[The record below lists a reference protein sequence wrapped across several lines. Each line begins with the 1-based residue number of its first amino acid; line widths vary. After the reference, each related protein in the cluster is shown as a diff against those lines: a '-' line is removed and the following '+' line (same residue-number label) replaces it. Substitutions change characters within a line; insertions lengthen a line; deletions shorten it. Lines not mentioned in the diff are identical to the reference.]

1 MSEKRILV
9 VEDDADQRS
18 LVAGILRSQ
27 KYLVA
32 EAESLAAAREELTRS
47 PLDLVLSDWKLP
59 DGNGNE
65 LLREVRREHPGVAF
79 VVVTAYGTIARAVE
93 AIHLGADDYLSK
105 PFERQALL
113 LAIEKVLRSRRLE
126 DENRRLAEA
135 LGERD
140 RLVDLVGSAPSM
152 QRLFRQVEKLA
163 STKATVLLTGES
175 GTGKELAARAL
186 HALSQR
192 AEASFIAVNC
202 AAIPEGLLE
211 SEFFGVEKGAF
222 TGADRT
228 RPGRFESAHGGT
240 LFLDEVGELP
250 LNIQPKLLRVL
261 QEGRYTRVGA
271 NHERAAEVRLIA
283 ATNRDLAS
291 EVEGGSFRQDL
302 YYRLNVVPL
311 RMPALRERREDIPR
325 LVEHFTQRAAR
336 RHSVQVRP
344 FPSAVLKRLLDHS
357 WPGNVRELGNAVER
371 LVLLA
376 DDGQVSVDD
385 LPEDMNQPPR
395 SGGTFRLP
403 PEGISWETHEHSC
416 LRQALELATGNRAQA
431 ARFLGLQ
438 YKAFLYRLEKHGLT
452 G

>member
-9 VEDDADQRS
+9 VEDDDDQRS
-18 LVAGILRSQ
+18 LVSSILRSQ

-32 EAESLAAAREELTRS
+32 EAASLAAAHGELNRS
-47 PLDLVLSDWKLP
+47 PLDLVLSDWQLP
-59 DGNGNE
+59 DGTGNE
-65 LLREVRREHPGVAF
+65 LIREVRRDHPGVAF

-126 DENRRLAEA
+126 DENRRLTEA

-163 STKATVLLTGES
+163 GTSATVLLTGES

-186 HALSQR
+186 HALSRR
-192 AEASFIAVNC
+192 AEAPFVAVNC

-222 TGADRT
+222 TGADRS
-228 RPGRFESAHGGT
+228 RPGNFEAAHGGT

-250 LNIQPKLLRVL
+250 MNIQPKLLRVL
-261 QEGRYTRVGA
+261 QEGRYTRVGD
-271 NHERAAEVRLIA
+271 HRERSTDVRIIA
-283 ATNRDLAS
+283 ATNRDLGS
-291 EVEGGSFRQDL
+291 EVEEGRFRQDL

-325 LVEHFTQRAAR
+325 LVEHFAGRAAR
-336 RHSVQVRP
+336 RHGVQVRP
-344 FPSAVLKRLLDHS
+344 FPSPVLKRLLDHG

-376 DDGQVSVDD
+376 DDGRVSTED
-385 LPEDMNQPPR
+385 LPEEMNQPLR
-395 SGGTFRLP
+395 GIDNFRLP
-403 PEGISWETHEHSC
+403 PEGLSWEAHEHSC
-416 LRQALELATGNRAQA
+416 LHQALERASGNRAQA
-431 ARFLGLQ
+431 ARLLGLP
-438 YKAFLYRLEKHGLT
+438 YKAFLYRLEKYGLA